1 MRIMRPDLT
10 LYESGRVEQYGPKG
24 RRGYRRAVSR
34 SARMRGVLVV
44 CLALWCAGAQGAPA
58 WENACRGAV
67 QEQLRFGA
75 SALRVPET
83 LPDPAEGESLAE
95 AICCDAYYRSLGAA
109 EPKGTFAQQDL
120 FREPLSE
127 ELTFYDS
134 VCGKALFRVGGRG
147 AKRSVAAFRNET
159 AAHGWPSFRE
169 HEVLDTLNVSG
180 NLVLSSCG
188 TYLGTTEPDAE
199 GQRYCLD
206 LVCLSG
212 HGQPAASAATLAAAP
227 AATLAAAPAA
237 PVTLLAFDGS
247 PAAASTLVPMDDP
260 VMGGQSHSA
269 FSIQHRLGVWE
280 GQVDLVPFLG
290 KPGFCTA
297 RARTKTSLAGR
308 AGIQIVA
315 RNAGGELTNFE
326 LHLGTSGSRVAGR
339 EGTFV
344 ANFALARSEAAHTVF
359 LPWSRFVLS
368 FRGQPLHGGP
378 ALEDELDSVLR
389 VSLGTHGVAGK
400 FRLELTSVAAVAEDA
415 AHVTSV
421 AERREFVL
429 AEGSG
434 AGDGVDLVTFDGAQ
448 GTSFSWNLVNDP
460 VVRALLS
467 RRHGRP
473 R

>member
-1 MRIMRPDLT
+1 
-10 LYESGRVEQYGPKG
+10 
-24 RRGYRRAVSR
+24 
-34 SARMRGVLVV
+34 MRGVLVV
-44 CLALWCAGAQGAPA
+44 WLALWCAGAQGAPA

-67 QEQLRFGA
+67 QDQLRFGA

-109 EPKGTFAQQDL
+109 EPRGTFAQQDL
-120 FREPLSE
+120 FREPLGD

-134 VCGKALFRVGGRG
+134 VCGTALFRVGGRG

-159 AAHGWPSFRE
+159 VAHGWPSFRE

-180 NLVLSSCG
+180 KLVLSSCG

-212 HGQPAASAATLAAAP
+212 QPAAPATLAAAP

-237 PVTLLAFDGS
+237 TLAAVPAATAATAAPVTLLAFDGS
-247 PAAASTLVPMDDP
+247 PAAASSLVPMDDP

-269 FSIQHRLGVWE
+269 FSVQHRLGVWE
-280 GQVDLVPFLG
+280 GEVDVVSFLG

-308 AGIQIVA
+308 AGIEIVA

-344 ANFALARSEAAHTVF
+344 ANFELTRSEAAHTVF

-378 ALEDELDSVLR
+378 ALEDELGSVLR

-400 FRLELTSVAAVAEDA
+400 FRLELASVAAVAKDA

-421 AERREFVL
+421 DERREFVL

-434 AGDGVDLVTFDGAQ
+434 VGDGVDLVTFDGAQ

-467 RRHGRP
+467 RRYGRP